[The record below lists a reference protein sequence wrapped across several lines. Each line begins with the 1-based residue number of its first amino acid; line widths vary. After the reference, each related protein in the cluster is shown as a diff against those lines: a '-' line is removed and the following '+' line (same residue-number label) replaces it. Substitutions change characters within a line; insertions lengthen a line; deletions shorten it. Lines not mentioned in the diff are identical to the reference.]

1 MSTRPKSHPKQDWM
15 KRSDKLFSKFIRD
28 RDGGC
33 VAVGD
38 AGVTC
43 AGYLQCAHIISR
55 SYKSI
60 RVDPDN
66 AVALCAAH
74 HTFWTHRPLE
84 WEAWVESRFPG
95 RWARLRKRAL
105 TYERVDWK
113 REYESLKAIGVGSV
127 TQ

>member
-1 MSTRPKSHPKQDWM
+1 M
-15 KRSDKLFSKFIRD
+15 KRADKLFSLMIRA
-28 RDGGC
+28 RDGAC
-33 VAVGD
+33 VARGD
-38 AGVTC
+38 AGVSC
-43 AGYLQCAHIISR
+43 AGNLQCAHLISR

-84 WEAWVESRFPG
+84 WEAWVEARFPG

-105 TYERVDWK
+105 DYERVNWK
-113 REYESLKAIGVGSV
+113 AEFESLRSVVG
-127 TQ
+127 Q